1 MRLYILTMGMSE
13 ASGVPFPAY
22 LIRTDDGTNVLVDTG
37 FARTMVGLYRDP
49 NPAEAV
55 AASGASEA
63 TVEAVRSG
71 RFPVPRVDEENYVVN
86 ALAALGV
93 QPQDIAYLVATHFDF
108 DHVGALDAFPEAEV
122 VVQQR
127 QIEAARAGN
136 PRFAPTRSQ
145 WDRPGIRLQ
154 TLDGDTQLHPGI
166 ELIASPGHVPGHQS
180 VLVRLPETGPILL
193 AIDAMSRA
201 LGEYTPETRPTS
213 AADANEHDTRA
224 STRKLLDLAQ
234 REAALIIYGHDPEQW
249 RTLKHAPDYYA

>member
-1 MRLYILTMGMSE
+1 
-13 ASGVPFPAY
+13 
-22 LIRTDDGTNVLVDTG
+22 
-37 FARTMVGLYRDP
+37 MVGLYRDP

-108 DHVGALDAFPEAEV
+108 DHVGALDAFPQAEV
-122 VVQQR
+122 VVQEGQL
-127 QIEAARAGN
+127 EAARAGD
-136 PRFAPTRSQ
+136 PRFAPTRTQ
-145 WDRPGIRLQ
+145 WDRPGIRLR
-154 TLDGDTQLHPGI
+154 TIDGDTQLLPGI

-180 VLVRLPETGPILL
+180 VLARLPETGPVLL
-193 AIDAMSRA
+193 TIDAMPRA

-213 AADANEHDTRA
+213 PADADEHDTRA
-224 STRKLLDLAQ
+224 SMSKLLDLAE
-234 REAALIIYGHDPEQW
+234 REGVALTIYGHDPAQW
-249 RTLKHAPDYYA
+249 LTLKHAPDYYA